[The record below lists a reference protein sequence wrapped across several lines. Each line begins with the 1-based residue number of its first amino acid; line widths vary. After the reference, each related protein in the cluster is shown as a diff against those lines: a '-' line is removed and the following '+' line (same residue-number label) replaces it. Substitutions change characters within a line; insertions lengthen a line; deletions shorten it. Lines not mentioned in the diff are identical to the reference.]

1 MSQNQNF
8 SEELQQMYRNILL
21 QQHNI
26 AYASMIAAF
35 SAAAENADL
44 LNKPLPPSS
53 NFLLEADIPREDI
66 ECDVEV
72 VLVKL
77 LRDNLKA
84 LETNLNGMHG
94 KKFGFREVVE
104 MASNRQPYPVSPGGS
119 SLLKRARTSFLSL
132 PMTPTSSFDGGNS
145 SKKSKTVDDT
155 STTLED
161 SNASSCEGNL
171 TIDLPVTSTPTTE
184 KKSPGEA
191 EKPKEKSKDPADDPT
206 SAAYKPSKLRFERLR
221 NITKKKPKFNIDN
234 LDLTYHSNMARSF
247 PGSENRTG
255 EQQARRD
262 RNTLAA
268 RISRTKN
275 KAYERMLEKQGVEAT
290 SANINL
296 KRQIACLRVYATE
309 LMKANGFPD
318 SNLNQMWESNIRDI
332 LCADE

>member
-1 MSQNQNF
+1 MNQNF

-44 LNKPLPPSS
+44 LNKPVPSS
-53 NFLLEADIPREDI
+53 SMYLLDSDIPREDI
-66 ECDVEV
+66 ECDVEI
-72 VLVKL
+72 VLVKQ
-77 LRDNLKA
+77 LRDNLKK

-94 KKFGFREVVE
+94 KKFGFREVIE
-104 MASNRQPYPVSPGGS
+104 MVNTRQPYPVSPGGS
-119 SLLKRARTSFLSL
+119 ELLKRARSSMLSL
-132 PMTPTSSFDGGNS
+132 PSTPNTSKDEGNV
-145 SKKSKTVDDT
+145 SKKSRTAEDT
-155 STTLED
+155 ATSLD
-161 SNASSCEGNL
+161 ISNASSCEGNL
-171 TIDLPVTSTPTTE
+171 TIDLPVTPSTPAD
-184 KKSPGEA
+184 KNKSSGA
-191 EKPKEKSKDPADDPT
+191 EKSRDNLDDPSCDPT
-206 SAAYKPSKLRFERLR
+206 SSTYKPSKLRFERLR

-234 LDLTYHSNMARSF
+234 LDLTYHSNMARNF

-275 KAYERMLEKQGVEAT
+275 KAYERMLEKQSVEAT
-290 SANINL
+290 SVNINL
-296 KRQIACLRVYATE
+296 KRQIACLRVYANE

-332 LCADE
+332 LCNDD